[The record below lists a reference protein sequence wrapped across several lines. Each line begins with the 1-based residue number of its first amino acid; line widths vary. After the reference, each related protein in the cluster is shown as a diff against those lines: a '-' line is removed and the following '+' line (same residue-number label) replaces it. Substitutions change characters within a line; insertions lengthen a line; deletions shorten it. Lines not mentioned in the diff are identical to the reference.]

1 MPHCNRR
8 RLVWAGLAA
17 LLSAPPA
24 AAQAAN
30 APKWKFDAGVSVSP
44 LFKAYLDAPSCC
56 NPIGGW
62 ATVGQGRFRLQMDY
76 ARNERQSLSYPTY
89 YEEREGREIAVERA
103 YLDEH
108 VEQAAGAALYW
119 RLLRHRRLTPHLLLG
134 MSLARLA
141 DRPCIAEGLPC
152 AGLPFRV
159 LGEGSKAAGGVSVG
173 TMRLAKGLEFRA
185 VAVMACDDETIPLQE
200 RIEDVA
206 DEADLQEVY
215 DTERHLLYVAC
226 TRARDYLWVSGV
238 KPASEF
244 LDDLRM

>member
-76 ARNERQSLSYPTY
+76 ARNERQSLSYPAY

-108 VEQAAGAALYW
+108 VEQAAGVALYW
-119 RLLRHRRLTPHLLLG
+119 RLLRNRRLTPHLLLG

-141 DRPCIAEGLPC
+141 DRPCVAEGLPGGGLPESGQRLRVEFSQPNPC
-152 AGLPFRV
+152 AGEPFLTRFRIWPQV
-159 LGEGSKAAGGVSVG
+159 GAGV
-173 TMRLAKGLEFRA
+173 
-185 VAVMACDDETIPLQE
+185 
-200 RIEDVA
+200 
-206 DEADLQEVY
+206 
-215 DTERHLLYVAC
+215 
-226 TRARDYLWVSGV
+226 DYA
-238 KPASEF
+238 PASRFFVRAQIRLLEARVGLGVRF
-244 LDDLRM
+244 

>member
-1 MPHCNRR
+1 MPFPRRR

-76 ARNERQSLSYPTY
+76 ARNERQYLSYPTY
-89 YEEREGREIAVERA
+89 YEERGGREVAVEYA

-108 VEQAAGAALYW
+108 VEQVAGAALYW
-119 RLLRHRRLTPHLLLG
+119 RLLRNRRLTPHLLLG
-134 MSLARLA
+134 LSLAHLA
-141 DRPCIAEGLPC
+141 DRPCVAETPPEGAGQRRRIEFSRPNPC
-152 AGLPFRV
+152 AGEPFLTSFRIWPQVGAGVDYALNSRFFVRAQVRLLEARV
-159 LGEGSKAAGGVSVG
+159 GFGV
-173 TMRLAKGLEFRA
+173 RF
-185 VAVMACDDETIPLQE
+185 
-200 RIEDVA
+200 
-206 DEADLQEVY
+206 
-215 DTERHLLYVAC
+215 
-226 TRARDYLWVSGV
+226 
-238 KPASEF
+238 
-244 LDDLRM
+244 